1 LGIFDEFGAY
11 DARAVRGPTVETFPE
26 GPLAAAPLELPVSV
40 GDVIAYCIAEDVLKG
55 FGFGDVGT
63 GFTDY
68 SNKFT
73 LVVNASSFLG

>member
-1 LGIFDEFGAY
+1 
-11 DARAVRGPTVETFPE
+11 
-26 GPLAAAPLELPVSV
+26 LAAAPLELPVSV
-40 GDVIAYCIAEDVLKG
+40 GDVVAYCIAEDVLKG